1 MRLKALEILK
11 SFKNPIGLRTAMV
24 GYSNTKNIYE
34 AIKEL
39 EKLDSKKCSNC
50 VTYIKEPNFFS
61 FKCNILCINPHEN
74 FSCSEHK
81 YKEE

>member
-11 SFKNPIGLRTAMV
+11 SFKNPIGPRNVMV
-24 GYSNTKNIYE
+24 RYLNKKNINE

-39 EKLDSKKCSNC
+39 EELNNKKCNNC
-50 VTYIKEPNFFS
+50 ITYIKKPDFFS

-74 FSCSEHK
+74 FSCSEHN